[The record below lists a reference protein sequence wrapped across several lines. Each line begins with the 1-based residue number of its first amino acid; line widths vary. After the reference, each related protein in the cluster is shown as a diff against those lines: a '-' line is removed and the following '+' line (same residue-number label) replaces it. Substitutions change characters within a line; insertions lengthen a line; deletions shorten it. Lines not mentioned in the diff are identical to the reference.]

1 MMFFVVVAYIKPV
14 LYMENRLIQY
24 NISRN
29 VSFNILSP
37 NDWLVNISYEMWGI
51 LNERTAFS
59 YELFISIYF

>member
-29 VSFNILSP
+29 VSFNILSL

-51 LNERTAFS
+51 IRWFAFS

>member
-29 VSFNILSP
+29 VSFNILSL

-51 LNERTAFS
+51 LKDSAMN
-59 YELFISIYF
+59 YL